1 MVIFNIQRS
10 IIELLFFLLLIIFSS
25 ETEAGSLPDRY
36 DNVLH
41 PNIYYAIGGLGGG
54 RQAKQMR

>member
-54 RQAKQMR
+54 QQAKQMR